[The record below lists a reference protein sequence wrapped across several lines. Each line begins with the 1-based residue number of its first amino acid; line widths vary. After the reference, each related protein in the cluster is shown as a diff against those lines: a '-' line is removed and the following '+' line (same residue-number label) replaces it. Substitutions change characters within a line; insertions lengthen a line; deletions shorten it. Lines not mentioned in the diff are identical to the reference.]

1 MEKRIGWTYFN
12 QRSNSNS
19 SSETTIG
26 HMPMILNPA
35 HKYDTLNLVI
45 QRCMAVSSH
54 FGQKYTVITVDQQLF
69 CKLHTIISNTPVYQ
83 HKVFPRLG
91 GLHISLNFQRI
102 IGQHMSSC
110 GLFDA
115 WIESNLLGEVAAQK
129 VFAGKSY
136 SKAMRAHKI
145 TIQALW
151 RIIIPRFME
160 FLNCKDPDMAK
171 KINDEIKKFKDG
183 ENSCI
188 DLMLLLQTGEWR
200 EYFSTFVK
208 QECDKSVNFCFW
220 WMYIEMVSTLLM
232 FT

>member
-1 MEKRIGWTYFN
+1 MSHIKAKATDNTFYFIRQDMEERIGWTDFN
-12 QRSNSNS
+12 QRGNLNS

-35 HKYDTLNLVI
+35 HEYDTLNLVI

-69 CKLHTIISNTPVYQ
+69 CKLHTLISNTPEFQ

-115 WIESNLLGEVAAQK
+115 WIESKLLGEVAAQK
-129 VFAGKSY
+129 VFAGKDY
-136 SKAMRAHKI
+136 IKGIRAH
-145 TIQALW
+145 
-151 RIIIPRFME
+151 
-160 FLNCKDPDMAK
+160 
-171 KINDEIKKFKDG
+171 
-183 ENSCI
+183 
-188 DLMLLLQTGEWR
+188 R
-200 EYFSTFVK
+200 EY
-208 QECDKSVNFCFW
+208 
-220 WMYIEMVSTLLM
+220 
-232 FT
+232 